1 MRIEFACIVFILL
14 LVSCNK
20 KPVETKPVIENITES
35 VYASG
40 IVKTKNQY
48 QVFSTVS
55 GIINKLYVTE
65 GDVVK
70 VGSPILLISDKAT
83 EISRQNASLAAE
95 FADVK
100 VNTEKLTEA
109 KNNIALAA
117 AKYQNDTLLFKRQQ
131 NLWSQG
137 IGSRFDLEQRE
148 LACKIQKQL

>member
-1 MRIEFACIVFILL
+1 MYRFDIWL
-14 LVSCNK
+14 
-20 KPVETKPVIENITES
+20 
-35 VYASG
+35 
-40 IVKTKNQY
+40 
-48 QVFSTVS
+48 
-55 GIINKLYVTE
+55 
-65 GDVVK
+65 
-70 VGSPILLISDKAT
+70 
-83 EISRQNASLAAE
+83 SRQNARLAAE